1 MALIKSI
8 VIVVTLV
15 QLSVCTP
22 LETNCTKVDSIDGSV
37 GVNCHRT
44 RQVSDK
50 FEPTIIQQHFVDLF
64 ARAKREAPE
73 DEEAAALQIS
83 ELFIQNLQ
91 TMAQANMSDC
101 MDRVNCE
108 EKCKLIADGVFKA
121 SDDNQEID
129 GLDSLPDFV
138 RSFYNAGKKGIKLGE
153 SNECAECE
161 NTYKNCN
168 EMQYDYTIKTNALY
182 KDLIEKNVT
191 LFDSSENQ
199 EEIPEEIAY
208 LHHSMRFLDLAN
220 LSRCYA
226 RVSCEATC
234 VTVKNDPTI
243 EAPPAKSPLLENDPF
258 KPKSVDI
265 IHEGALL
272 GYTLASRG
280 NCETCAT
287 QYEDCPEDRY
297 TIAHSSSVIFG

>member
-1 MALIKSI
+1 MALFQSFL
-8 VIVVTLV
+8 VVVALF
-15 QLSVCTP
+15 QLSVCSP
-22 LETNCTKVDSIDGSV
+22 LETNCTKVESIDGSV

-64 ARAKREAPE
+64 SRAKREVK
-73 DEEAAALQIS
+73 DEENNDLQIS
-83 ELFIQNLQ
+83 ELFIQNLE

-108 EKCKLIADGVFKA
+108 EKCQLIAHGVFKA
-121 SDDNQEID
+121 TDDNQDID
-129 GLDSLPDFV
+129 GLDALPTYV

-153 SNECAECE
+153 SKDCDQCKKE
-161 NTYKNCN
+161 YQNCN
-168 EMQYDYTIKTNALY
+168 AMQYDYTIKTNALY
-182 KDLIEKNVT
+182 KELIEKNIT
-191 LFDSSENQ
+191 LFDASQNQ
-199 EEIPEEIAY
+199 EDIPEEMAY

-226 RVSCEATC
+226 RVSCEVTC
-234 VTVKNDPTI
+234 IQVKKDPTI
-243 EAPPAKSPLLENDPF
+243 EAPPAESPLLKNDPH

-272 GYTLASRG
+272 GYALAGSG
-280 NCETCAT
+280 VCETCAK
-287 QYEDCPEDRY
+287 QYTDCPEDRY
-297 TIAHSSSVIFG
+297 SIAHSSSVIFG